1 MYFYTRNCV
10 PEKITYT
17 HAEIVFTA
25 LFRNLIHK
33 CFLIVFGSD
42 CDNLSRRFYRQGA
55 KNYGFS

>member
-25 LFRNLIHK
+25 FFRNLIHK
-33 CFLIVFGSD
+33 CILIVFGSD
-42 CDNLSRRFYRQGA
+42 R
-55 KNYGFS
+55 NYIS